1 MRPCLVL
8 NVSLTSSGHREEN
21 LVSPALTCG
30 HLCLHLGVIKPA
42 YGEFR
47 GSSQGL
53 SGIVSSAISYTPFN
67 VCTTSLHST
76 PHPVSVSE
84 KDRIFHGPNS
94 VLTPAPSQVAAL
106 SLSSFLRM
114 WPTFHIRVIPAA
126 CVPTLPKTLWEG
138 EKSPVCRPVVL
149 FRHLRTSRS

>member
-1 MRPCLVL
+1 MRPWLVL
-8 NVSLTSSGHREEN
+8 NVSLSSSGHRKEN

-53 SGIVSSAISYTPFN
+53 SGIVSSAIPYTPFS
-67 VCTTSLHST
+67 VCTTPST
-76 PHPVSVSE
+76 PH
-84 KDRIFHGPNS
+84 
-94 VLTPAPSQVAAL
+94 LTLSLSQRKTGFSMAPILPLPLPPSQVTAL

-114 WPTFHIRVIPAA
+114 WPIFHVRVIPAA
-126 CVPTLPKTLWEG
+126 CVPTLPTTLWEG